1 MPREWQ
7 SLTHASSSKQAAS
20 RVRVVERAETASER
34 KRKGLLVPV
43 ANPEGVAP
51 LIAIALAASRTGDPP
66 PRVLAMVN
74 RAAGDSSTPTQAQ
87 EGVAPSSGALVSAV
101 EYARLRG
108 ATVETEAMWSEN
120 PAADIVAAAR
130 AAGIDWVLLGYHRA
144 ESGSDTMG
152 GVVQQIFDGAR
163 GLPIN
168 VGVFIQ
174 GTDRP
179 IERVFAAVD
188 GGPDGRAALDL
199 AARIAQT
206 QKCRLRA
213 LLVSGR
219 MPQPEPEDDL
229 VELIHEARK
238 KMGRRLHT
246 DVLSERSL
254 SQLFKQTPGRLLI
267 VGKKFADEV
276 HFPLNETPEGDRYV
290 IVVQGSEGES

>member
-1 MPREWQ
+1 ME
-7 SLTHASSSKQAAS
+7 QAVLAS
-20 RVRVVERAETASER
+20 RPVREALTTSHRQR
-34 KRKGLLVPV
+34 RGLLVPV

-51 LIAIALAASRTGDPP
+51 LIAIALAATRPEDPP

-74 RAAGDSSTPTQAQ
+74 RAGEVPPEQGA
-87 EGVAPSSGALVSAV
+87 APSSGALQSAID
-101 EYARLRG
+101 YARSRG
-108 ATVETEAMWSEN
+108 ARIEAEAMWSEN
-120 PAADIVAAAR
+120 PAADIVTAAHTAE
-130 AAGIDWVLLGYHRA
+130 IDWLLLGYHRA
-144 ESGSDTMG
+144 ASGSDTMG
-152 GVVQQIFDGAR
+152 GMVNRIFGDAR

-188 GGPDGRAALDL
+188 GGPDGRAVLEL

-206 QKCRLRA
+206 QKCRMRA

-219 MPQPEPEDDL
+219 MPQAEPDDDL
-229 VELIHEARK
+229 IELIRGARE

-254 SQLFKQTPGRLLI
+254 NQLFKQTPGRLLI
-267 VGKKFADEV
+267 VGRKFAEEV
-276 HFPLNETPEGDRYV
+276 QFPLHETPKGDRCV
-290 IVVQGSEGES
+290 IVVQGTEP

>member
-1 MPREWQ
+1 MRHSARRATLVREA
-7 SLTHASSSKQAAS
+7 L
-20 RVRVVERAETASER
+20 TASER
-34 KRKGLLVPV
+34 QAKGLLVPV

-51 LIAIALAASRTGDPP
+51 LIAIALAASRPGDPP

-74 RAAGDSSTPTQAQ
+74 RATGDPAASQADAA
-87 EGVAPSSGALVSAV
+87 VAPSSSALVAAI
-101 EYARLRG
+101 EYARSRG
-108 ATVETEAMWSEN
+108 ATIESEAMWSEN
-120 PAADIVAAAR
+120 PAADIITASRGAA
-130 AAGIDWVLLGYHRA
+130 IDWILLGYHRA
-144 ESGSDTMG
+144 ASGSDTMG
-152 GVVQQIFDGAR
+152 GMVHRIFDGAR

-188 GGPDGRAALDL
+188 SGPDGRAALDL

-219 MPQPEPEDDL
+219 MPQAEPDDNL
-229 VELIHEARK
+229 VEVIREARE

-246 DVLSERSL
+246 DVLGERSL
-254 SQLFKQTPGRLLI
+254 NQLFKQTPGRLLI

-276 HFPLNETPEGDRYV
+276 RFPLNETPKGDRYV
-290 IVVQGSEGES
+290 IVVQGVESQA

>member
-1 MPREWQ
+1 
-7 SLTHASSSKQAAS
+7 
-20 RVRVVERAETASER
+20 
-34 KRKGLLVPV
+34 
-43 ANPEGVAP
+43 
-51 LIAIALAASRTGDPP
+51 
-66 PRVLAMVN
+66 MVN

-152 GVVQQIFDGAR
+152 GMVQQIFDGAR

-199 AARIAQT
+199 AARIALT

-290 IVVQGSEGES
+290 IVVQGSESES